1 LVSSKIA
8 NLADVAIL
16 SKRLR
21 DDPRRHATEHAF
33 LRATESLLI
42 EGSSFAELNV
52 QRIAE
57 RAGRTRS
64 AFYAHFEDRRELLL
78 ALLDEAGEEA
88 LSAIDPFLAGEG
100 PVEREEL
107 AASVRGLLQSFRR
120 QGVLVRAVVEA
131 AGYDDEIGAYWDGIV
146 GRFAEAARHRLRD
159 EGLSED
165 EALATATALVWMN
178 ERICYRQVVRDE
190 TGLDD
195 AAAVGALCDVWW
207 SVLQSARARAETARA
222 LD

>member
-1 LVSSKIA
+1 LTSIGEA
-8 NLADVAIL
+8 
-16 SKRLR
+16 
-21 DDPRRHATEHAF
+21 PRPGGRHGTDSRE
-33 LRATESLLI
+33 TI
-42 EGSSFAELNV
+42 
-52 QRIAE
+52 
-57 RAGRTRS
+57 
-64 AFYAHFEDRRELLL
+64 YAHFEDRRELLL

-207 SVLQSARARAETARA
+207 SVLQSARARAETGRA